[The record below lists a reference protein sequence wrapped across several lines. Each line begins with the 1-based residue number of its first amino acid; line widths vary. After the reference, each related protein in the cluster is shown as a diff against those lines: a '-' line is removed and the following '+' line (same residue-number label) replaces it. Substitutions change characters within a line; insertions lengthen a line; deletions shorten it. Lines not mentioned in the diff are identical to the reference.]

1 MFCYPI
7 SDYVMRMLLREFAF
21 CLFFNLL
28 PRVRVTVVSVARS
41 AGQGQRGLRE
51 RDCLFLNCITHAY
64 SRK

>member
-28 PRVRVTVVSVARS
+28 PRVRVVVVSVARS
-41 AGQGQRGLRE
+41 AGQG
-51 RDCLFLNCITHAY
+51 
-64 SRK
+64 